1 MEDGIVVKGHRTVI
15 PHSLLAPYIDIMHR
29 GPPGLELTKCRA
41 RMTVFWPTM
50 NRDITEKL
58 LSCSVY
64 NSTQAHQ
71 QKEPL
76 QPHPVPVLP
85 WSTVATDV
93 FEWHGQQYMVLVDSY
108 SGWFEIDLLRN
119 TSSAAVITKLKRHF
133 SVHGSPHTL
142 INDNARYYT
151 SQHFKEFAEQW
162 DFVHV
167 TSSTEYPQSNGPAE
181 RAVRSAKQLM
191 ERSHRDGTDVFLNLL
206 NVRNIPHDKTLG
218 SPAECLMSRQ
228 TRSTLPVSSRVL
240 APAPKNTKQVIAQ
253 HQKKRLIQKQYY
265 DASSHPLQPLAEGQV
280 IRMQTTKGHDRL
292 GIVKEVCHTPKS
304 SNLMGVSTG
313 EIAATSF
320 RLLSHHHR
328 WTLQTLITRQL
339 PQLSQ
344 TFPLPHRR
352 CCRHSTSVQQRPVA
366 CSSAKVTYA
375 NTPYVTQAGGI
386 CKPNPKYGQ
395 WTLGINSPQTRD
407 YF

>member
-1 MEDGIVVKGHRTVI
+1 
-15 PHSLLAPYIDIMHR
+15 
-29 GPPGLELTKCRA
+29 
-41 RMTVFWPTM
+41 M

-280 IRMQTTKGHDRL
+280 IRMQTTKGHGYLQDL
-292 GIVKEVCHTPKS
+292 GIY
-304 SNLMGVSTG
+304 
-313 EIAATSF
+313 
-320 RLLSHHHR
+320 
-328 WTLQTLITRQL
+328 
-339 PQLSQ
+339 
-344 TFPLPHRR
+344 RR
-352 CCRHSTSVQQRPVA
+352 NRRHILPVA
-366 CSSAKVTYA
+366 KPPPQVDTADSDHQTAAPAEPDISPSTPQMLQALYQRAAETCSLLFCQG
-375 NTPYVTQAGGI
+375 NI
-386 CKPNPKYGQ
+386 
-395 WTLGINSPQTRD
+395 R
-407 YF
+407 